1 MKKNLTKLLCMV
13 LCLIMLLSLAA
24 CGNSSSGNGSNG
36 GNSGSGSQTGGDS
49 SKRTDIIIGVAA
61 EPPTLDIHKSGAAS
75 INENMALCLTRLSAQ
90 QTVEPSIAKSWT
102 ISDDGLEYVF
112 EIDTDIKFANGDNV
126 TIEDVEF
133 SLNRSWSET
142 GNSQYFDCLGAVD
155 VVDDTHIK
163 CTLSYPCALFLTYM
177 SDSATSIVCK
187 KVVEAAGDD
196 YGINPAGSCA
206 GPYDFVEWTPGVS
219 VKLTAN
225 PYYAKELAIKDV
237 EFRFIT
243 EASTG
248 AISVEAGDIDVY
260 KNPNYIDVIN
270 LKDSSKVSIFA
281 QSVCGF
287 DFLGFSLINPPYD
300 NVLVRQAIAYSFDKD
315 ELILAAIGEGGATP
329 AAGFFPDFVFG
340 HSDEIMT
347 YERDPEKAKELL
359 AQAGY
364 PDGLSIR
371 ITTMDG
377 ERSKVAEYL
386 QDTMKE
392 SGFTVEIENA
402 EWSKFVDDL
411 INGNLGAFIIGVSGD
426 VPDAD
431 ATLYP
436 QFRSDGGQNVHSY
449 ANAEVDEML
458 LRARQSSDSAERL
471 ELYKEVQEIMME
483 ELPCIPL
490 FFKTN
495 NMLYNSNLKNFT
507 SNYATDILVEYMSW

>member
-1 MKKNLTKLLCMV
+1 MKKRLCRMLCIVLVVAGLLTVAGCSKKE
-13 LCLIMLLSLAA
+13 
-24 CGNSSSGNGSNG
+24 GNDGEA
-36 GNSGSGSQTGGDS
+36 
-49 SKRTDIIIGVAA
+49 RTDLIIGIAA
-61 EPPTLDIHKSGAAS
+61 EPSTLDPNIGMGAT
-75 INENMALCLTRLSAQ
+75 ITENMAYCLTTLNDDLS
-90 QTVEPSIAKSWT
+90 VSGEVAKSWE
-102 ISDDGLEYVF
+102 ISDDELEYTF
-112 EIDTDIKFANGDNV
+112 EIDTGIKFANGDNV

-133 SLNRSWSET
+133 SLTRAWENT
-142 GNSQYFDCLGAVD
+142 TNSQYFDCLASIE

-163 CTLSYPCALFLTYM
+163 CTLAYPCALFLSYM
-177 SDSATSIVCK
+177 ADSCTSIVCK
-187 KVVEAAGDD
+187 KVVEEAGED

-206 GPYDFVEWTPGVS
+206 GPYDFVSWEKGVC

-225 PYYAKELAIKDV
+225 PYYKNDLAIKDL

-260 KNPNYIDVIN
+260 KNPNYIDVVN
-270 LKDSSKVSIFA
+270 LEGNDKVSIHE

-287 DFLGFSLINPPYD
+287 DFLGFNLSNPPYD
-300 NVLVRQAIAYSFDKD
+300 NLLVRQAIAYSFDKE
-315 ELILAAIGEGGATP
+315 ELIVAAIGEGGAE
-329 AAGFFPDFVFG
+329 AASGFFPDFVFG
-340 HSDEIMT
+340 HSDDIMD

-364 PDGLSIR
+364 PDGMDMTI
-371 ITTMDG
+371 ITMDG
-377 ERSKVAEYL
+377 ARNKVAEYL

-392 SGFTVEIENA
+392 SGFRVKIEMA

-411 INGNLGAFIIGVSGD
+411 VNGNLGAFIIGVSGD

-436 QFRSDGGQNVHSY
+436 QFRSDGGQTVNTY
-449 ANAEVDEML
+449 GNAEVDDML
-458 LRARQSSDSAERL
+458 LRARQSSDSEERL
-471 ELYKEVQEIMME
+471 QLYKDIQDILME

-490 FFKTN
+490 YFKTDYI
-495 NMLYNSNLKNFT
+495 LYNSNLKNFT